1 LGATDY
7 EVKIILRKRV
17 FLPMFTNTAAQPKK
31 FMRTRIT
38 LLLPLVLLVVQP
50 FASAQNYSIDWF
62 TIDGGGG
69 TSSGGQYTL
78 SGTIGQPDAG
88 TLSGGNFTLDGG
100 FWGGV
105 FAVQQVG
112 APTLQIARMGANV
125 LVSWVPSTP
134 GFVLQV
140 STNLSVVNWT
150 NSPTAGTNPI
160 TLPASAITRFFRL
173 QHP

>member
-1 LGATDY
+1 MKT
-7 EVKIILRKRV
+7 RNC
-17 FLPMFTNTAAQPKK
+17 FL
-31 FMRTRIT
+31 T
-38 LLLPLVLLVVQP
+38 LSLACGFVQ
-50 FASAQNYSIDWF
+50 FWASAQNYSIDWF

-88 TLSGGNFTLDGG
+88 TMSGGNFTLDGG

-112 APTLQIARMGANV
+112 APTLHIVQSGPNV
-125 LVSWVPSTP
+125 IISWSPATP

-140 STNLSVVNWT
+140 ETNLSIPHWPDAP
-150 NSPTAGTNPI
+150 SGATNPI
-160 TLPASAITRFFRL
+160 TLPASMMNRFFRL
-173 QHP
+173 HQP

>member
-1 LGATDY
+1 MKT
-7 EVKIILRKRV
+7 RNC
-17 FLPMFTNTAAQPKK
+17 FLTTSLVCLFVQ
-31 FMRTRIT
+31 
-38 LLLPLVLLVVQP
+38 LL
-50 FASAQNYSIDWF
+50 ASAQNYSIDWF

-88 TLSGGNFTLDGG
+88 TMSGGNFTLDGG

-112 APTLQIARMGANV
+112 APTLHIVRSGPNV
-125 LVSWVPSTP
+125 TVSWSPATP

-140 STNLSVVNWT
+140 ETDLSIPHWPDAA
-150 NSPTAGTNPI
+150 SGATNPI
-160 TLPASAITRFFRL
+160 TLPASVMTRFFRL
-173 QHP
+173 HQP

>member
-1 LGATDY
+1 MKT
-7 EVKIILRKRV
+7 RKYV
-17 FLPMFTNTAAQPKK
+17 
-31 FMRTRIT
+31 
-38 LLLPLVLLVVQP
+38 LPLGLA
-50 FASAQNYSIDWF
+50 FAALQFLAAAQNYSIDWF

-88 TLSGGNFTLDGG
+88 TLSGGNYTLDGG

-112 APTLQIARMGANV
+112 APTLHISQTGPNV
-125 LVSWVPSTP
+125 TVSWSPTTA

-140 STNLSVVNWT
+140 ETNLSV
-150 NSPTAGTNPI
+150 P
-160 TLPASAITRFFRL
+160 
-173 QHP
+173 H